1 MSPSGASQWKQ
12 LAIALGHSA
21 EQAID
26 DVKRRFTQRFKSQ
39 VPVHIIAYRGFGNA
53 REAMLSARVL
63 EYRRPLDMDPD
74 ALWTRLLE
82 SYRRFETD
90 ELANVRVRLDLA
102 GIQHE
107 AYTDE
112 EGYVNFDLQL
122 EGMKPEVI
130 ITATLALPDHPER
143 HQAVEASMHCASPD
157 ACFGVIGDI
166 DDTMLVTNAT
176 SILKM
181 MRLTL
186 LSSSRS
192 RVAFSAAAVLYRALQ
207 KTHSPFFYV
216 SSIPWN
222 LYEFLSD
229 FMHLHNFPT
238 GPMLLRDFG
247 LDRDMLVAGPHDEHK
262 IGEIRRVLDTVHD
275 LPFILIGDSGQDDT
289 QIYAHIA
296 ESYPGRILACYIR
309 DVTDAVVNTL
319 AHRFE
324 AAGVPFLRAADTL
337 EVAKDAQSR
346 GWLEAADVE
355 QVRLSI
361 AATAPMPAEA

>member
-1 MSPSGASQWKQ
+1 
-12 LAIALGHSA
+12 
-21 EQAID
+21 
-26 DVKRRFTQRFKSQ
+26 
-39 VPVHIIAYRGFGNA
+39 
-53 REAMLSARVL
+53 
-63 EYRRPLDMDPD
+63 
-74 ALWTRLLE
+74 
-82 SYRRFETD
+82 
-90 ELANVRVRLDLA
+90 
-102 GIQHE
+102 
-107 AYTDE
+107 
-112 EGYVNFDLQL
+112 
-122 EGMKPEVI
+122 
-130 ITATLALPDHPER
+130 
-143 HQAVEASMHCASPD
+143 
-157 ACFGVIGDI
+157 
-166 DDTMLVTNAT
+166 MLVTNAT

-216 SSIPWN
+216 SSSPWN